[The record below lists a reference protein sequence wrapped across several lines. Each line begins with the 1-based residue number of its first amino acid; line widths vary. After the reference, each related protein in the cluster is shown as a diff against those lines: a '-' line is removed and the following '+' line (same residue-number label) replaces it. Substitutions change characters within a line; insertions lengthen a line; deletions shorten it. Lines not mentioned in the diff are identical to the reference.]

1 MNAIIFGAPGSGKGT
16 YSARLR
22 DILGVEVIS
31 MGDIFRLMLQEK
43 SIMGRIIKGYVEAGL
58 LVPDIIVIEVLKDS
72 ICNAPPGKGFIL
84 DGYPRTLAQAE
95 ALEKIA
101 KIDVIIRLVVPDWI
115 IIERLSSRR
124 ICKNCG
130 TVYNLQ
136 FLKPKKEGIC
146 DKCSGELYRRSDDNP
161 EVIQMRLDLYDKE
174 TDPLIRY
181 YKTKDVPVIEH
192 ATESL
197 DMPPHIVVEEI
208 IDQLKKIKLA

>member
-1 MNAIIFGAPGSGKGT
+1 
-16 YSARLR
+16 
-22 DILGVEVIS
+22 
-31 MGDIFRLMLQEK
+31 
-43 SIMGRIIKGYVEAGL
+43 
-58 LVPDIIVIEVLKDS
+58 VLKDS
-72 ICNAPPGKGFIL
+72 ICNAPHGKGFIL

-146 DKCSGELYRRSDDNP
+146 DKCGGELYRRSDDNP

-192 ATESL
+192 TTEAL